1 MTSWDA
7 RAFARAIGATCVAF
21 AIGWLVTAASDEGAL
36 TVGARAGRT
45 VPLLPLFAAV
55 GTAIAIGSRRAR
67 EELRALAALGRHPAR
82 TAAFVTAGAAL
93 PAAVA
98 ALVLVATPHADV
110 SAFYPAPD
118 HGDAFVATRSGYV
131 SPSLGVE
138 VRASGEID
146 VGPAPDGERGVSL
159 PAHARGAAALSL
171 VVAALALAALA
182 AAVVLST
189 PFDEDRFAQRR
200 RVSRAVG
207 VAAGVALATTL
218 AFQSAAAR
226 ASSAWLTTVPALALM
241 AWLFTRYR
249 RGHA

>member
-1 MTSWDA
+1 MGGS
-7 RAFARAIGATCVAF
+7 
-21 AIGWLVTAASDEGAL
+21 S
-36 TVGARAGRT
+36 
-45 VPLLPLFAAV
+45 LFAEY
-55 GTAIAIGSRRAR
+55 R
-67 EELRALAALGRHPAR
+67 ERPQGEPREDAPGQLALRPAHLEDLAALGRLAAERDGGPAGR
-82 TAAFVTAGAAL
+82 HVEAFRRAL
-93 PAAVA
+93 EADPERGA